1 MYRLYVR
8 YKGIF
13 ALVEEFN
20 RVEEVYSKIDRYIE
34 EGYEEVVVLNE
45 SMGYVM
51 GKKKEENK
59 GKVLKKKK

>member
-1 MYRLYVR
+1 MYRVYVR

>member
-51 GKKKEENK
+51 GKKREENK